1 MHVKD
6 DIIFDRVRIFELT
19 GVDMVIATDDVDM
32 AAAACCCSST
42 SSISELCLSMCSLSS
57 FVDAN
62 SWLQLEQI
70 K

>member
-6 DIIFDRVRIFELT
+6 DNIFDRVRILEFT

-32 AAAACCCSST
+32 AAAACCCCSST

-62 SWLQLEQI
+62 S
-70 K
+70 

>member
-6 DIIFDRVRIFELT
+6 DNIFDRVRILEFT
-19 GVDMVIATDDVDM
+19 GVEMVIATDDVDM
-32 AAAACCCSST
+32 AAACCCIST

-62 SWLQLEQI
+62 S
-70 K
+70 

>member
-6 DIIFDRVRIFELT
+6 GNMLDRVRILEFT

-32 AAAACCCSST
+32 AAAACCCIST

-62 SWLQLEQI
+62 S
-70 K
+70 